1 MGGDASAADVLEALR
16 FAAERHRRLTRKDGE
31 TPYVNHLIDVADLL
45 ARVGGVRD
53 RDVLVAAI
61 LHDTLEDTGTKREEI
76 ALVFG
81 PRVAELV
88 AEVSDD
94 ESLAKPERK
103 RLQIVGAPALSCEA
117 KLIKLADKISN
128 VVDVVERPSRDW
140 SLERRREY
148 FDWSRDV
155 VAGCRG
161 TNPALEAL
169 FDEVD
174 ANARR
179 RVV

>member
-1 MGGDASAADVLEALR
+1 VLEALR
-16 FAAERHRRLTRKDGE
+16 FAAERHRRHTRKDGE

-45 ARVGGVRD
+45 ARVGCVTERE
-53 RDVLVAAI
+53 VLVAAV
-61 LHDTLEDTGTKREEI
+61 LHDTIEDTGTKREEI

-94 ESLAKPERK
+94 KSLHKDERK
-103 RLQIVGAPALSCEA
+103 RLQILHAPGLSRQA

-128 VVDVVERPSRDW
+128 VVDVVERPAREW

-161 TNPALEAL
+161 TNEALEAL
-169 FDEVD
+169 FDAVD
-174 ANARR
+174 ADARR